1 MLKPLMANIGD
12 LGDYIN
18 CKIGQTPQLF
28 HSANRIFHCPWIRFH
43 PHSRVPTKERRT
55 RTRQESSGQL
65 LSFPLRG
72 PHRRPLSIAAFVLV
86 THMHTRPANK
96 CISWIRRAQSPCSM
110 PCNRSWLT
118 ADYASRSLLLPLGKP
133 FSHSIDSFPW
143 KKSARSVLLV

>member
-55 RTRQESSGQL
+55 KDEAGILGAAVEFPFERSS
-65 LSFPLRG
+65 SPAIV
-72 PHRRPLSIAAFVLV
+72 HRRF
-86 THMHTRPANK
+86 RP
-96 CISWIRRAQSPCSM
+96 SY
-110 PCNRSWLT
+110 T
-118 ADYASRSLLLPLGKP
+118 YAYSSCQQMYLMDTPGPKSLFNAL
-133 FSHSIDSFPW
+133 
-143 KKSARSVLLV
+143 